1 MNPRRVLGP
10 LWGEFVRLWGAC
22 RGGMGGYTSWPDS
35 GGVGQ
40 QSAWVIDGFAM
51 LTNAEAELW
60 PRRG

>member
-1 MNPRRVLGP
+1 
-10 LWGEFVRLWGAC
+10 
-22 RGGMGGYTSWPDS
+22 MGGYTSWPDS